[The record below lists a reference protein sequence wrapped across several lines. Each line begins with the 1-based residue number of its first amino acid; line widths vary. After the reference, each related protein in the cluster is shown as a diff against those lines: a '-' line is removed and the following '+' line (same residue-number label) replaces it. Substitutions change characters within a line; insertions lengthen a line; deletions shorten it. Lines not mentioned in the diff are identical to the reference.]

1 MHDSEKKAGDE
12 EKEQE
17 QETSGAL
24 GWRLL
29 EPRPVPLPR
38 GQNHFPSW
46 AKDAI
51 HGKVRRENK
60 GCPAMLNLGR
70 KSDLW

>member
-1 MHDSEKKAGDE
+1 MGDSEKKAGDE

-17 QETSGAL
+17 QETSGGL
-24 GWRLL
+24 GCRLL
-29 EPRPVPLPR
+29 EPRPVPLPG
-38 GQNHFPSW
+38 GQNHFPSR
-46 AKDAI
+46 AKEAI
-51 HGKVRRENK
+51 PGKVRRENK